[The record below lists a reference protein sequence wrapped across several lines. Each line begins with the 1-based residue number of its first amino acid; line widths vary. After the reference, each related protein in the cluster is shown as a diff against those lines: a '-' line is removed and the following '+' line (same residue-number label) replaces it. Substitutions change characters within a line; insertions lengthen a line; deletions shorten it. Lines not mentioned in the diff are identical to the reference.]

1 MKNNTLIMKVT
12 EDGFIWKLI
21 SVDQAEKVF
30 EHLPIYRL
38 YEDDSEA
45 LCEFWTDIVPDGV
58 YALEVGYVST
68 EDKSKILRS
77 ILIH

>member
-1 MKNNTLIMKVT
+1 MKVI

-68 EDKSKILRS
+68 EDKGKILRS

>member
-1 MKNNTLIMKVT
+1 MKVL

-30 EHLPIYRL
+30 EHLPVYRL

-45 LCEFWTDIVPDGV
+45 LCEFWTDIVTDGV
-58 YALEVGYVST
+58 YGLEVGYVST

>member
-1 MKNNTLIMKVT
+1 MKVT

-21 SVDQAEKVF
+21 SVDQAEKLF
-30 EHLPIYRL
+30 EHIDVYRL
-38 YEDDSEA
+38 HEDGSES
-45 LCEFWTDIVPDGV
+45 LCEFWTDIVPHRV
-58 YALEVGYVST
+58 YGLEVGFVST